1 MSAVDIICYLG
12 AGVIGTGVVG
22 LMVAAFFK
30 ANPKQPRKKR
40 TFPPEQQG
48 EPMSGELGLIEV
60 RATGQGEV
68 RWTAAGPLPDE
79 IRYGTIVRGMS
90 PAAARELAA
99 DLVRAANEAE
109 AQDG

>member
-1 MSAVDIICYLG
+1 
-12 AGVIGTGVVG
+12 
-22 LMVAAFFK
+22 
-30 ANPKQPRKKR
+30 
-40 TFPPEQQG
+40 
-48 EPMSGELGLIEV
+48 MSGELGLIEV

-68 RWTAAGPLPDE
+68 RWTAAGPLPEE

-99 DLVRAANEAE
+99 DLVRAANDAE